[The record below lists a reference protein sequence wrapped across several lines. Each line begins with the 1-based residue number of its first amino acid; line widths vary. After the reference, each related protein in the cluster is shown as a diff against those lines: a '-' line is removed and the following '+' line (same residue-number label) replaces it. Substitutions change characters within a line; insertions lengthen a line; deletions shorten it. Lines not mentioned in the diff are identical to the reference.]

1 MKGLRVTK
9 IDKEIKFEG
18 VWAELEAK
26 SVSRDN
32 HSQGNWESLDI
43 FLIIPNFLTS
53 KSFFFLCGHLGPP
66 SGENAV
72 VFLQFLRQL
81 SYTMFVN
88 NNRASFHL
96 WWKENLV
103 KYRED
108 SNYYENDSLQNF
120 VLLFLSLL
128 TAPTVKNS
136 HT

>member
-32 HSQGNWESLDI
+32 HSQGNWESLNI

-53 KSFFFLCGHLGPP
+53 KSQ
-66 SGENAV
+66 
-72 VFLQFLRQL
+72 VFLQFLKQL
-81 SYTMFVN
+81 AYTMFMN
-88 NNRASFHL
+88 NNRASFRL